1 MLRYNEN
8 IKKTDY
14 LNLLISIVIL
24 KCIVLYISNDISAII
39 KTIVELLII
48 ILEVILNF
56 PVLAIYLRIY
66 NSAKKLEFIET
77 ILYILKILHNILW
90 EFLNRIFLSMT

>member
-56 PVLAIYLRIY
+56 PFLAIYLRIY

>member
-48 ILEVILNF
+48 ILEVLLNF

>member
-1 MLRYNEN
+1 MLDCKGIIKIISYFILTIIISVLKRIALYIPDEISAL
-8 IKKTDY
+8 IKK
-14 LNLLISIVIL
+14 
-24 KCIVLYISNDISAII
+24 II
-39 KTIVELLII
+39 ELLII
-48 ILEVILNF
+48 ILEVILNY

-90 EFLNRIFLSMT
+90 EFWNRMVLSMT